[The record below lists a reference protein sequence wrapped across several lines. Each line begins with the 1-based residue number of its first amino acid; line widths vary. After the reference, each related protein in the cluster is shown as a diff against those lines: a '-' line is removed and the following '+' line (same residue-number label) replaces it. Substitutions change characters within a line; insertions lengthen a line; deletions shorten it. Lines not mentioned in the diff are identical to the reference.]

1 MENIR
6 FYFDK
11 PLIRATIKS
20 RINRFIFIVDLNG
33 IEVEAHC
40 PSGSTIAGIP
50 RKEFKNI
57 PCLMSDNGENPNRR
71 TRYTVEAISLDNGLT
86 YAGINQVK
94 SNKFVNYFLQ
104 DEAIQNI
111 LGIKAPITRE
121 KKLGKSRIDFKSSD
135 GYIEVKTMVAEY
147 YAEASEQLKQLMKEQ
162 EPSIERLQKHIKELT
177 NEVKAHNSK
186 AIAITVFQYN
196 APKFKPPVNNPI
208 YKDFVKDLKIAKAC
222 GVKQFQMNI
231 KLTDEYAELLSV
243 IENEV
248 I

>member
-1 MENIR
+1 MKHIR

-11 PLIRATIKS
+11 PLIRATIES
-20 RINRFIFIVDLNG
+20 RINRFIFIVNLNG
-33 IEVEAHC
+33 TKVEAHC
-40 PSGSTIAGIP
+40 PSGGTIAGIP

-71 TRYTVEAISLDNGLT
+71 TRYTVEAISLNNGLT

-94 SNKFVNYFLQ
+94 SNNFVNHFLQ
-104 DEAIQNI
+104 DEAIQNT
-111 LGIKAPITRE
+111 LNIKGPITRE
-121 KKLGKSRIDFKSSD
+121 KRLGESRIDFKSSD

-147 YAEASEQLKQLMKEQ
+147 YAETSEQFKKLMKEQ
-162 EPSIERLQKHIKELT
+162 EPSIERLQKHIRELT
-177 NEVKAHNSK
+177 NEVRTHNSK
-186 AIAITVFQYN
+186 AIVITVFQYN
-196 APKFKPPVNNPI
+196 APKFNPPVDNQI
-208 YKDFVKDLKIAKAC
+208 YKDFIEDLKIAKAC

-231 KLTDEYAELLSV
+231 KITDRYAELLTI

>member
-11 PLIRATIKS
+11 PLIRAIIES
-20 RINRFIFIVDLNG
+20 RINRFIFIVNLNG
-33 IEVEAHC
+33 TKVEAHC
-40 PSGSTIAGIP
+40 PVGGTIAGIP
-50 RKEFKNI
+50 RKEFRNI
-57 PCLMSDNGENPNRR
+57 PCLMSDNSDNPNRR

-94 SNKFVNYFLQ
+94 SNNFVNHFLQ

-111 LGIKAPITRE
+111 LNIKGPITRE
-121 KKLGKSRIDFKSSD
+121 KRLGKSRIDFKSSD
-135 GYIEVKTMVAEY
+135 GYIEIKTMVAEY
-147 YAEASEQLKQLMKEQ
+147 YAEASEHLKKLMKEQ

-177 NEVKAHNSK
+177 NEIKAHNSK
-186 AIAITVFQYN
+186 AIVITVFQYN
-196 APKFKPPVNNPI
+196 APKFKPPVNNPK
-208 YKDFVKDLKIAKAC
+208 YKDLVKDLKIAKKY

-231 KLTDEYAELLSV
+231 KITDEYAELLS
-243 IENEV
+243 ISENEV

>member
-1 MENIR
+1 
-6 FYFDK
+6 
-11 PLIRATIKS
+11 
-20 RINRFIFIVDLNG
+20 
-33 IEVEAHC
+33 
-40 PSGSTIAGIP
+40 
-50 RKEFKNI
+50 
-57 PCLMSDNGENPNRR
+57 
-71 TRYTVEAISLDNGLT
+71 
-86 YAGINQVK
+86 
-94 SNKFVNYFLQ
+94 
-104 DEAIQNI
+104 
-111 LGIKAPITRE
+111 
-121 KKLGKSRIDFKSSD
+121 
-135 GYIEVKTMVAEY
+135 MVAEY

-186 AIAITVFQYN
+186 AIVITVFQYN

-222 GVKQFQMNI
+222 GAKQFQMNI

>member
-1 MENIR
+1 MEYIR

-40 PSGSTIAGIP
+40 PSGGTIAGIS

-57 PCLMSDNGENPNRR
+57 PCLMSDNSDNPNRR
-71 TRYTVEAISLDNGLT
+71 TRFTVEAISLDNGIT

-94 SNKFVNYFLQ
+94 SNKFVNHFLQ
-104 DEAIQNI
+104 NETVQNI
-111 LGIKAPITRE
+111 LNIKGPITRE

-147 YAEASEQLKQLMKEQ
+147 YAEAS
-162 EPSIERLQKHIKELT
+162 KHLR
-177 NEVKAHNSK
+177 
-186 AIAITVFQYN
+186 F
-196 APKFKPPVNNPI
+196 
-208 YKDFVKDLKIAKAC
+208 
-222 GVKQFQMNI
+222 
-231 KLTDEYAELLSV
+231 
-243 IENEV
+243 
-248 I
+248 

>member
-11 PLIRATIKS
+11 PLERAIIKA

-40 PSGSTIAGIP
+40 PVGGTIAGIP

-57 PCLMSDNGENPNRR
+57 PCLMSDNSENTNRR
-71 TRYTVEAISLDNGLT
+71 TKYTVEAISLDNGLT

-111 LGIKAPITRE
+111 LGIKAPIIRE

-135 GYIEVKTMVAEY
+135 TYIEVKTMVAEY

-177 NEVKAHNSK
+177 NEVKEHNSK
-186 AIAITVFQYN
+186 AIVITVFQYN
-196 APKFKPPVNNPI
+196 APKFNPPVDNPI
-208 YKDFVKDLKIAKAC
+208 YKDFIEDLKIAKAC

-231 KLTDEYAELLSV
+231 KITDEYAKLLSV
-243 IENEV
+243 MENEV

>member
-40 PSGSTIAGIP
+40 PSGGTIAGIP
-50 RKEFKNI
+50 RKE
-57 PCLMSDNGENPNRR
+57 CLMSDNGENPNRR

-186 AIAITVFQYN
+186 AIVITVFQYN

-208 YKDFVKDLKIAKAC
+208 YKDFVKDLKISKAC

>member
-11 PLIRATIKS
+11 PLIRAIIES
-20 RINRFIFIVDLNG
+20 RINRFIFIVNLNG
-33 IEVEAHC
+33 TKVEAHC
-40 PSGSTIAGIP
+40 PVGGTIAGIP
-50 RKEFKNI
+50 RKEFRNI
-57 PCLMSDNGENPNRR
+57 PCLMSDNSDNPNRR

-94 SNKFVNYFLQ
+94 SNNFVNHFLQ
-104 DEAIQNI
+104 DEAIQNT
-111 LGIKAPITRE
+111 LNIKGPITRE
-121 KKLGKSRIDFKSSD
+121 KRLGKSRIDFKSSD

-147 YAEASEQLKQLMKEQ
+147 YAEASDHLRKLMKEQ
-162 EPSIERLQKHIKELT
+162 EPSIERLQKHIRELT
-177 NEVKAHNSK
+177 NEVKTHNSK
-186 AIAITVFQYN
+186 ALVITVFQYN
-196 APKFKPPVNNPI
+196 ASKFNPPVDNPI
-208 YKDFVKDLKIAKAC
+208 YKDFIEDLKIAKAC

-231 KLTDEYAELLSV
+231 KITDEYAELLSI

>member
-11 PLIRATIKS
+11 SLIRATIES
-20 RINRFIFIVDLNG
+20 RINRFIFVVNLNG
-33 IEVEAHC
+33 TKVEAHC
-40 PSGSTIAGIP
+40 PSGGTIAGIP

-94 SNKFVNYFLQ
+94 SNNFVNYFLQ

-111 LGIKAPITRE
+111 LDIKGQITRE
-121 KKLGKSRIDFKSSD
+121 KKLGKSRIDFKSND

-147 YAEASEQLKQLMKEQ
+147 YAEASEHLKKLMKEQ

-177 NEVKAHNSK
+177 NEIKEHNSK
-186 AIAITVFQYN
+186 AIVITVFQYN
-196 APKFKPPVNNPI
+196 APKFKPPVNNPK
-208 YKDFVKDLKIAKAC
+208 YKDLVKDLKIAKKY

-231 KLTDEYAELLSV
+231 KITDEYAELLS
-243 IENEV
+243 ISENEV